1 MDNTIIV
8 ALFSFAG
15 TVMGS
20 IAGILTANKLTTFR
34 LNKLEQKVDKHN
46 KVIERLY
53 IVEERSKSN
62 SHRIDN
68 LENKYENTKQKQK
81 HTVLGQSEV
90 PAVRDRARRQTNEEM
105 SMQTAVKRRLLRIEG
120 GSGM

>member
-1 MDNTIIV
+1 
-8 ALFSFAG
+8 
-15 TVMGS
+15 MGS

-46 KVIERLY
+46 NVIERLY

-68 LENKYENTKQKQK
+68 LETK
-81 HTVLGQSEV
+81 
-90 PAVRDRARRQTNEEM
+90 
-105 SMQTAVKRRLLRIEG
+105 
-120 GSGM
+120 